1 MAQALTIPNDTL
13 LAERITRTA
22 SAGALSHAIVLSG
35 NGDLSAAAQYTAAAM
50 QCIGTQS
57 PCGTC
62 PACSKVLRG
71 IHPDVITVVD
81 HEHKNLSVEVLRAV
95 RTDAYVL
102 PNEGRRKIYIFPD
115 CDKLDAKAQNIL
127 LKVVEEGPP
136 HAAFLFCA
144 VNSAVLLPTIR
155 SRAVEWKLSSTRQ
168 HTDSAAEAQQLCLL
182 LSEEKYVEI
191 TALCTDW
198 ENSKITREDLR
209 LLLSDARDI
218 LTAALAASYGAPTS
232 DPLVAR
238 LAQGMG
244 RRRLSA
250 VITILQR
257 LIQDCAYYVGIG
269 HLTGALAVALE
280 RAV

>member
-50 QCIGTQS
+50 QCIGTQP

-81 HEHKNLSVEVLRAV
+81 DEHKNLSVEVLRAV
-95 RTDAYVL
+95 RTDAYIL
-102 PNEGRRKIYIFPD
+102 PNEGRRKIFIFPD

-155 SRAVEWKLSSTRQ
+155 SRAVEWKLSAIRQ
-168 HTDSAAEAQQLCLL
+168 NTEGSAEAQRLCVL
-182 LSEEKYVEI
+182 LSEEKYADI

-218 LTAALAASYGAPTS
+218 LTAVLATSYGTPTN

-238 LAQGMG
+238 LAQTMG

-257 LIQDCAYYVGIG
+257 LIQDCSYYVGIG
-269 HLTGALAVALE
+269 HLTGALGVALE
-280 RAV
+280 R

>member
-1 MAQALTIPNDTL
+1 MAQPLTILGDAL
-13 LAERITRTA
+13 LASRITRTA
-22 SAGALSHAIVLSG
+22 STGAMSHAIILSG

-50 QCIGTQS
+50 QCMGTQP
-57 PCGTC
+57 PCGIC
-62 PACSKVLRG
+62 PACSKVLRH
-71 IHPDVITVVD
+71 IHPDVIMVVD
-81 HEHKNLSVEVLRAV
+81 NEHKNLSVEVLRMV
-95 RTDAYVL
+95 RTDAYIL

-155 SRAVEWKLSSTRQ
+155 SRAVEWKLSAPRQ
-168 HTDSAAEAQQLCLL
+168 HTDGSAEAQRLCVL
-182 LSEEKYVEI
+182 LSEEKYAEI

-218 LTAALAASYGAPTS
+218 LTAALAASYGTPTS

-238 LAQGMG
+238 LAQEMG

-257 LIQDCAYYVGIG
+257 FIQDCAYYVGIG
-269 HLTGALAVALE
+269 HLTGALSVALE
-280 RAV
+280 R